1 MKKRL
6 VLFDDSD
13 DNSETESDKLK
24 LKSRKKQFKIPEYP
38 QPPSFPVNEQ
48 NEDYMKYQLQDDKH
62 EEPTESAIDKKDCS
76 LFLNP
81 STSIGLS
88 IMERMGFKI
97 GNALGNSA
105 TAIKEPIE
113 VSLKSGRQG
122 LGGGFKPLQYK
133 QEDVENLK
141 LNLANSNKQRI
152 ELRDLKKIMKL
163 CFELSGE
170 YDKYLEGE
178 DITEVNS
185 LWQPYVK
192 IYVLKQQ
199 SAAVGSVKA
208 KFNAVE
214 TLQLFEREVENTEQ
228 TLSDLLNY
236 LRGTH
241 NYCWYCG
248 LKYNDQNDLLTNCPG
263 KTRDI
268 HLTI

>member
-81 STSIGLS
+81 STSIGLT

-185 LWQPYVK
+185 LWQTYVK
-192 IYVLKQQ
+192 IYVLKQK
-199 SAAVGSVKA
+199 SAAVGSLKA
-208 KFNAVE
+208 KFNAV
-214 TLQLFEREVENTEQ
+214 
-228 TLSDLLNY
+228 
-236 LRGTH
+236 
-241 NYCWYCG
+241 
-248 LKYNDQNDLLTNCPG
+248 
-263 KTRDI
+263 
-268 HLTI
+268 